1 MMDTVAKGWIIYRET
16 AGFVKQEI
24 YEVERPMETAPK
36 WGYELQ
42 VVDPHDVELLATGGE
57 FLGLFLNGE
66 RVPLPDFV
74 IPRIGSGTTYFAMAV
89 LRQLEGL
96 GVYCLNGAEAVDSA
110 RDKLKH
116 LQILSAANVPIPKTL
131 LVKFPVDTDFVER
144 EMGFPIVVKTV
155 VGTQGSGVHL
165 CKDRESLS
173 DLVEFVEA
181 NNPIAQLVLQEFLE
195 ESKGIDLRLVVIGGR
210 VVAGM
215 QRTAKRGFKANVS
228 QGGSAEEIDPSPS
241 LRWLATEVARVLD
254 LDMTGIDFLKCNKYG
269 YRICEVNSAPG
280 FEGLEKYC
288 DIDIADYIFQ
298 FLNVVFRVPYEQR
311 KQALDRSGKSAPET
325 KVVPKKKTSSRRS
338 TSAKSEGKKST
349 SKKAPAKKASS
360 KKRSTSK

>member
-1 MMDTVAKGWIIYRET
+1 MKTIARGWILYRET

-24 YEVERPMETAPK
+24 YEVERLMETAAG
-36 WGYELQ
+36 WGYELE
-42 VVDPHDVELLATGGE
+42 VIDPHDVELLATGSE
-57 FLGLFLNGE
+57 FLGLFHKGKS
-66 RVPLPDFV
+66 VPLPDFV
-74 IPRIGSGTTYFAMAV
+74 IPRIGSGTSYFAMAV

-96 GVYCLNGAEAVDSA
+96 GVYCLNGAEAVDAA

-131 LVKFPVDTDFVER
+131 LVKFPVDVDFVER

-165 CKDRESLS
+165 CKDRDSLT

-195 ESKGIDLRLVVIGGR
+195 ESKGIDIRLVVIGGR

-215 QRTAKRGFKANVS
+215 QRIAKKGFKANVS
-228 QGGSAEEIDPSPS
+228 QGGSAEQIDPSPA
-241 LRWLATEVARVLD
+241 LRWLATEVAQILD

-280 FEGLEKYC
+280 FEGMETYC
-288 DIDIADYIFQ
+288 DVNVADQIFQ
-298 FLNVVFRVPYEQR
+298 FLNVVFRVPAD
-311 KQALDRSGKSAPET
+311 KSQAFLAKTGKTLPRT
-325 KVVPKKKTSSRRS
+325 TVVPRKKTAATAS
-338 TSAKSEGKKST
+338 KST
-349 SKKAPAKKASS
+349 AKKAAAKKAPAKKAAAKKKASS
-360 KKRSTSK
+360 RKSG

>member
-1 MMDTVAKGWIIYRET
+1 
-16 AGFVKQEI
+16 
-24 YEVERPMETAPK
+24 
-36 WGYELQ
+36 
-42 VVDPHDVELLATGGE
+42 
-57 FLGLFLNGE
+57 
-66 RVPLPDFV
+66 
-74 IPRIGSGTTYFAMAV
+74 
-89 LRQLEGL
+89 
-96 GVYCLNGAEAVDSA
+96 VDSA